1 MNVGD
6 VVSYH
11 TASGHKPAR
20 IVGFADKRGAK
31 IVYVDIRH
39 PSGHI
44 CTVPRTSLTVQ
55 GDLFGDP
62 EIAEVA
68 VAA

>member
-11 TASGHKPAR
+11 TVAGHKPAR
-20 IVGFADKRGAK
+20 IVGFAERDGVK

-39 PSGHI
+39 PNGHI

-62 EIAEVA
+62 DIAEVA

>member
-11 TASGHKPAR
+11 TVSGHKPAR
-20 IVGFADKRGAK
+20 IVGFAERNGVK

-44 CTVPRTSLTVQ
+44 CTVPRTSLTIQ
-55 GDLFGDP
+55 GDLFGTVQ
-62 EIAEVA
+62 IAEVA
-68 VAA
+68 RAA